1 MKKFLHEYHWRT
13 KDKPSCEMYDS
24 VWRRALQCDYY
35 NHGHLDKVGRSD
47 YRKITVHSEKA
58 SYQSWLPRNEINNMD
73 GNQPIRTYRSTWP
86 FVPAEE
92 SLCFLRG
99 LLDWVTGA
107 KNVNVSCNFDLRWNF
122 IAKHGNGREEI
133 ACRWKQKTA
142 CQTKQICLVG
152 VICKVSNRKTSSGEI
167 FCFLGK
173 RLLSIFKLFA
183 SSNFLFYNELLV
195 GPQPPFL
202 ESGPGY
208 SSRTVRKCSLSILL
222 W

>member
-1 MKKFLHEYHWRT
+1 MTTTKRNKQYGWKSTNQNLQIDVTFCTRWR
-13 KDKPSCEMYDS
+13 KPVFSKRF
-24 VWRRALQCDYY
+24 VRL
-35 NHGHLDKVGRSD
+35 SD
-47 YRKITVHSEKA
+47 
-58 SYQSWLPRNEINNMD
+58 
-73 GNQPIRTYRSTWP
+73 
-86 FVPAEE
+86 
-92 SLCFLRG
+92 RG
-99 LLDWVTGA
+99 E
-107 KNVNVSCNFDLRWNF
+107 NVNVSCNFDLRWNF

-152 VICKVSNRKTSSGEI
+152 VVCKVSNRKTSSGEI

-173 RLLSIFKLFA
+173 RLLSIFKLCA